1 MEWIK
6 KEGKP
11 MGRSPK
17 YVPGKDYSV
26 EELKKL
32 IRAQGWTIES
42 KGSSGHL
49 VARKEGHNPF
59 DIPTAPSKKT
69 KQLILK
75 LIGLK

>member
-1 MEWIK
+1 
-6 KEGKP
+6 
-11 MGRSPK
+11 MGRSAQ
-17 YVPGKDYSV
+17 YIPGKDYSL

-49 VARKEGHNPF
+49 VARKEGHRPF

-69 KQLILK
+69 KQVILK

>member
-1 MEWIK
+1 M
-6 KEGKP
+6 KEGEP
-11 MGRSPK
+11 MGRSVK
-17 YVPGKDYSV
+17 YIPGKDYSV

>member
-1 MEWIK
+1 
-6 KEGKP
+6 
-11 MGRSPK
+11 MGHSAK
-17 YVPGKDYSV
+17 YTPGKDYSL

-49 VARKEGHNPF
+49 VARKEGHTPF

-69 KQLILK
+69 KHSILK
-75 LIGLK
+75 SIGLK